1 MKCKFAMIKA
11 HKNLPAI
18 RSMQEY
24 EDDDVT

>member
-1 MKCKFAMIKA
+1 MKCKFVTIKA
-11 HKNLPAI
+11 HKNLLTI